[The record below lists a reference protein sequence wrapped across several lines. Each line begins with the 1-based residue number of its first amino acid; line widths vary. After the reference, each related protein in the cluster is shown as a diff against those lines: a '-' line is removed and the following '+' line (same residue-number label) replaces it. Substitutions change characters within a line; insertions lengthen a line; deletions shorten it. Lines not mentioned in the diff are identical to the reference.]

1 MPRYMLVANQTL
13 GSGALS
19 ETVRG
24 RLRSPAGARREYGPA
39 EFHLIVPA
47 TALADQ
53 HDPDEHDA
61 VVIAERRLQVALNHF
76 RSVAE
81 KAPVTGEVGHEDP
94 MRAIENALAQQ
105 EYDEIII
112 STLPA
117 GLSKWLHMDL
127 ARKAARKFDVP
138 VTSVESVQPLSVGQ
152 SPSSSS

>member
-1 MPRYMLVANQTL
+1 LPTIIA
-13 GSGALS
+13 
-19 ETVRG
+19 RG

-47 TALADQ
+47 TAVADQ
-53 HDPDEHDA
+53 HDHDEADA
-61 VVIAERRLQVALNHF
+61 VAIAERRLQDALSRF

-81 KAPVTGEVGHEDP
+81 KAPVTGEVGNEDP
-94 MRAIENALAQQ
+94 LRAIENALAQQ

-138 VTSVESVQPLSVGQ
+138 VTSVESAGPLAVGQ
-152 SPSSSS
+152 PPPSPY